1 MNSKPKELR
10 LLRRRFL
17 RSRGNWYV
25 VIARRRAVAEVPPFA
40 EIIVETALAHGGD
53 QRIAMAPL
61 LRVDS
66 TACRTA
72 RGVQAVGARAHPEA
86 IVGRALRGRA
96 GA

>member
-40 EIIVETALAHGGD
+40 EIIVETALAHGAA
-53 QRIAMAPL
+53 RPIAMAPL
-61 LRVDS
+61 LRIDS
-66 TACRTA
+66 AACRAA
-72 RGVQAVGARAHPEA
+72 RGVQAVVARAHVEA
-86 IVGRALRGRA
+86 IVGRPLRGGA